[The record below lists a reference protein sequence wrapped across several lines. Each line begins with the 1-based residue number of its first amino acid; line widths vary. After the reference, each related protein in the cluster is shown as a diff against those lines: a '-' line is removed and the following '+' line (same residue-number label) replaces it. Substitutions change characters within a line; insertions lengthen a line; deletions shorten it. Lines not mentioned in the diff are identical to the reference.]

1 MNLYIQNYINNVE
14 EHAGRTLK
22 HRDEISMFLEIA
34 EEKNMQSEFE
44 ELIFISKF
52 ITNSMSILNREHT
65 DSSLTLRLS
74 DELKIALQKSIQII
88 TLLVANLSY
97 ENQDRIK
104 NKFLKPTPENLE
116 SLFNLLDEL
125 SCFKN
130 YSIDTGFRDGN

>member
-1 MNLYIQNYINNVE
+1 MNPSIQNYINNVE
-14 EHAGRTLK
+14 EHARRTFK

-34 EEKNMQSEFE
+34 EENSLQSEFE

-52 ITNSMSILNREHT
+52 ITNSRSILRRENT
-65 DSSLTLRLS
+65 DNSLTLRLS
-74 DELKIALQKSIQII
+74 DEFKIALQKSIQLI

-97 ENQDRIK
+97 EKEDRIK

-125 SCFKN
+125 SWFKN
-130 YSIDTGFRDGN
+130 YSIDAGSKNGN